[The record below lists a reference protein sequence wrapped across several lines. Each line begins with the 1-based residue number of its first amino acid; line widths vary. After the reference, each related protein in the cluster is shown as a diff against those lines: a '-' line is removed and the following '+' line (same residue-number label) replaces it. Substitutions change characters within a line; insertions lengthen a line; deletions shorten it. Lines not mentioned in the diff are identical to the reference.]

1 MAKTDAKEVKP
12 RKRSKKIATT
22 VTKDAPQDGA
32 AKKRTPVKGP
42 AKVAKPS
49 PAKAPIETIVIDGD
63 ESETHKDDADAE
75 AKPALTIE
83 PVGATTTSAP
93 DFLSP
98 VSKLQ
103 RAQEI
108 AAKDQ
113 EARLEAAEAKRLAD
127 SRQRGA
133 KRKDMASDADAPAHA
148 KVAKTG
154 ALETDVETTTTTTI
168 SQQTTIKAATHA
180 VTRSKIVSEKKAKIV
195 KTPDES
201 ATQYALRAAN
211 INKEERKKLAA
222 AKAAIAEAGP
232 EEAVA
237 AETNEHT
244 TTEATPVVAT
254 SPEDVYETPE
264 FVARSTE
271 DHFRSVSSSTTT
283 TTFPDVMH
291 VEEPV
296 DDATSN
302 AAPSTALVRS
312 LPGPKRSSTA
322 RVIAYAGVI
331 AAAVGAVVLGATSAY
346 VEQLPH
352 CDANA
357 TAADLHCRP
366 CPPHGVCRDGALV
379 DCDPSFIALRGEC
392 HEAMGLTRD
401 SSLMAS
407 MLTEIWRS
415 EATSVY
421 CEAPLATRLQALDPL
436 SVVQDLGH
444 PSSVP
449 LSTEAL
455 RQQLRADP
463 AWKDIGPKTFGIAF
477 TKALTR
483 LGKKSDATFVDLT
496 IDDASPLCRATTFVL
511 EYFTSVVL
519 AVVLVVLAIFV
530 VVDNQTFTR
539 DQELLARML
548 VVVEDELM
556 THAAS
561 RVDETEDAGYPI
573 QYLRDHVIDI
583 LQLTR
588 DEKYRVVSSVWDQL
602 GAAVRTD
609 PRIVERTITRAANG
623 ASVVIWEWVGGAK
636 DFDASGPSFTPYDH
650 ATPAA
655 SVQSA

>member
-22 VTKDAPQDGA
+22 ATKDAPQDGA

-42 AKVAKPS
+42 SKTTKPS

-63 ESETHKDDADAE
+63 ESETNKEDAEAE
-75 AKPALTIE
+75 AKPNLKIDTVE
-83 PVGATTTSAP
+83 ATTTGTP

-103 RAQEI
+103 RSQEI
-108 AAKDQ
+108 AAKEQ

-127 SRQRGA
+127 ARQRGA
-133 KRKDMASDADAPAHA
+133 KRKDMASDADAPTHT

-154 ALETDVETTTTTTI
+154 VLETDVETTTTTTMI
-168 SQQTTIKAATHA
+168 QETTIKAATHA
-180 VTRSKIVSEKKAKIV
+180 VTRSKILSEKKTKIV
-195 KTPDES
+195 KNIDES

-211 INKEERKKLAA
+211 INKEERKKMAA
-222 AKAAIAEAGP
+222 AKAAIA
-232 EEAVA
+232 VA
-237 AETNEHT
+237 EREVVQAETPDLPNASNDAP
-244 TTEATPVVAT
+244 ATPAVAT
-254 SPEDVYETPE
+254 SPDDVYETPE

-271 DHFRSVSSSTTT
+271 DHFRSVSSTTT

-291 VEEPV
+291 VEEAV
-296 DDATSN
+296 DTSN
-302 AAPSTALVRS
+302 DAPSTALVRS

-366 CPPHGVCRDGALV
+366 CPTHGVCHDGVLV
-379 DCDPSFIALRGEC
+379 DCDPSYIALRGEC

-401 SSLMAS
+401 SRLMAT
-407 MLTEIWRS
+407 MLAEVWRS

-421 CEAPLATRLQALDPL
+421 CEVPLASRLEALDPL
-436 SVVQDLGH
+436 RVVQDLGL

-463 AWKDIGPKTFGIAF
+463 AWKEIGPKTFGIAF
-477 TKALTR
+477 SKALTR
-483 LGKKSDATFVDLT
+483 LGKKSDAAFVDLT
-496 IDDASPLCRATTFVL
+496 IDDASPWCRATTFVL
-511 EYFTSVVL
+511 EYVTSVVL
-519 AVVLVVLAIFV
+519 SVLLVALTVFV
-530 VVDNQTFTR
+530 VVDNQNFTR
-539 DQELLARML
+539 DQALLARMM

-573 QYLRDHVIDI
+573 QYLRDHVVDI
-583 LQLTR
+583 LELSR
-588 DEKYRVVSSVWDQL
+588 DEKRRVLSSVWHQL
-602 GAAVRTD
+602 CAAVRSD
-609 PRIVERTITRAANG
+609 PRIVERTTPRSG
-623 ASVVIWEWVGGAK
+623 VVWEWVGGAK
-636 DFDASGPSFTPYDH
+636 AFDSSSFPPYDH
-650 ATPAA
+650 TTPAA
-655 SVQSA
+655 SVRSA